1 MALAKYKDKATGQ
14 WIPLPTI
21 AIKSDIGLPPEAYI
35 IEGECQNRLANGVW
49 DWYIESLGHKITTR
63 DITDINGLFLGSK
76 VEEIPFELNSF
87 YPEEIKRW
95 NEVASEFEDFENKEF
110 SSPEEYDIAWAE
122 LCNKYGIDPNDESAL
137 KEFRNNL
144 WEAASA
150 QYSEGIDAAYIFYN
164 CENLKSVPKMNI
176 FPHRLNWLFSGCKN
190 LREIPDD
197 FESYF
202 MWDCIENGEGR
213 GESARQGTFDN
224 CYSLRKFPMGFL
236 NHGYKGTAPDKT
248 IYNSLFNRCVSL
260 DEIVDLPHP
269 YWVKAAADIHAAEY
283 YTNIF
288 TNTFFNCNRA
298 KRVTLGHVPSM
309 YGTAQWENQVIDL
322 SLYVGYAPEG
332 YAWRITDY
340 NSGITADKEVKDDAT
355 YQALK
360 NDPDWFTCDVAYS
373 RYNHDSAVETINS
386 LPDVHPN
393 WNNIIKFKGD
403 SGSKTDG
410 GAISNLTAEE
420 IAVATEKGWT
430 VVLV

>member
-63 DITDINGLFLGSK
+63 DITDINGMFLGSK
-76 VEEIPFELNSF
+76 VENIPFELNSAI
-87 YPEEIKRW
+87 PDEIKLYIEFW
-95 NEVASEFEDFENKEF
+95 NDFSDWESKEYSSYEEWETALSE
-110 SSPEEYDIAWAE
+110 I
-122 LCNKYGIDPNDESAL
+122 CGKYGIPSNEDDLCEYANRLYD
-137 KEFRNNL
+137 
-144 WEAASA
+144 AAEP
-150 QYSEGIDAAYIFYN
+150 YFSEGIDAAYIFYN

-202 MWDCIENGEGR
+202 MWNCIEKGKGR

-224 CYSLRKFPMGFL
+224 CYSLRRFPMGFL
-236 NHGYKGTAPDKT
+236 NHGYYGTAPDKT
-248 IYNSLFNRCVSL
+248 IYPSLFNRCVSL

-269 YWVKAAADIHAAEY
+269 YWCRVGQDISGTDF
-283 YTNIF
+283 YTNLF
-288 TNTFFNCNRA
+288 ANTFFNCNRA
-298 KRVTLGHVPSM
+298 RRVTLGHVPSQ
-309 YGTAQWENQVIDL
+309 YGTAQWSNQVIDL

-386 LPDVHPN
+386 LPDTHPYQGA
-393 WNNIIKFKGD
+393 NIIKFKGD

-420 IAVATEKGWT
+420 IAVATYKGWT